1 MIIEDKRNTDYAS
14 DIEYEQINEAP
25 YVQISH
31 EHTLGFLEFIERHV
45 NTTDDQT
52 HSQLQSEF
60 IVRLFSTVQIGRLSS
75 TGRLSTVTAPTPTSG
90 GR

>member
-45 NTTDDQT
+45 NIIDSQT
-52 HSQLQSEF
+52 HS
-60 IVRLFSTVQIGRLSS
+60 
-75 TGRLSTVTAPTPTSG
+75 
-90 GR
+90 